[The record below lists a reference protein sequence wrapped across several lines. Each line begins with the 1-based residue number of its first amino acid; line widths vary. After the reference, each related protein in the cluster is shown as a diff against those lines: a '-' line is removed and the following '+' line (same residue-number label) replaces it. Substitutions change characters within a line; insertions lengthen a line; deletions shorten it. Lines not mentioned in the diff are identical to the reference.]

1 MSQANI
7 AIPTGSLIL
16 VTGANGF
23 IASHIVDKFLES
35 GYRVRGTVRSEK
47 PWLDDYF
54 ATRHGA
60 GQFESALLPE
70 LGDEET
76 LDKLLDGVA
85 GVVHVASDVSLT
97 PDPEI
102 ISKSVATTLSVL
114 EAAAKHDTVT
124 QFVLTS
130 SASAASFP
138 QPDQPG
144 IIIDSNTWNDS
155 AVRSARDPSVPVAQK
170 SYLVYAASKTESER
184 EAWKWVKQNKPGFDF
199 NTVLPDTNFGK
210 ILHPEIGGST
220 MGLVRK
226 LLSGN
231 RVGIDYISP
240 QWFVDVEDTARLH
253 VAAVLD
259 GRVKSERLFAFATP
273 YNWTDIVDI
282 LRKAFPLNS
291 SIPQPPENEPR
302 DLSQVGPS
310 VRAESLIKGFW
321 GRDGWTSLEESI
333 LGGTGDLEGF
343 RG

>member
-23 IASHIVDKFLES
+23 IASHIVDQFLKS

-60 GQFESALLPE
+60 GHFESALMPE
-70 LGDEET
+70 LGEEET

-85 GVVHVASDVSLT
+85 GVVHVASDVSLK

-102 ISKSVATTLSVL
+102 ISKSVATTLTVL
-114 EAAAKHDTVT
+114 KAAAKHDTVS

-130 SASAASFP
+130 SASAASLP
-138 QPDQPG
+138 QPGQPG
-144 IIIDSNTWNDS
+144 INIDSTTWNDG
-155 AVRSARDPSVPVAQK
+155 AVRSAWDPSVPLAHK
-170 SYLVYAASKTESER
+170 PYLVYAASKTESER
-184 EAWKWVKQNKPGFDF
+184 EAWNWVKQSKPNFDF
-199 NTVLPDTNFGK
+199 NTVLPGTVFGR

-220 MGLVRK
+220 MALVRN

-231 RVGIDYISP
+231 RAGIDYVSP

-253 VAAVLD
+253 VAALLD

-273 YNWTDIVDI
+273 YNWTDVVDI
-282 LRKAFPLNS
+282 LRKVFPLNS
-291 SIPQPPENEPR
+291 SIPQPLENEPR
-302 DLSQVGPS
+302 DLSLVGPS
-310 VRAESLIKGFW
+310 VRAESLIKEFW
-321 GRDGWTSLEESI
+321 GRDGWTGLGESI
-333 LGGTGDLEGF
+333 LGGTGDLEKF